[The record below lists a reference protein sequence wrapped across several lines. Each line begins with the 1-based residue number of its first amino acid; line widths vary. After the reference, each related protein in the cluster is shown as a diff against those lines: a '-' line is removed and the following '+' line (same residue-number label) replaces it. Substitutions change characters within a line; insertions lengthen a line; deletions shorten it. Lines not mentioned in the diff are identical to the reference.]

1 MIVTF
6 CKEQKFLERQ
16 LLRTDGWYYRQH
28 SYSLNPVRGSGL
40 ELNFS
45 RFCRPTLWSALAIT
59 SELEILVPILLTRG
73 GSSGGMEDFLND

>member
-28 SYSLNPVRGSGL
+28 WYSLKPIRGSGL
-40 ELNFS
+40 RVEFS
-45 RFCRPTLWSALAIT
+45 KVL
-59 SELEILVPILLTRG
+59 
-73 GSSGGMEDFLND
+73 